1 MSMAVVASLNT
12 LFGVLALTALTS
24 ALTNT
29 VRAAEP
35 GKPSADSADA
45 RRESLMKN
53 CLSHPSKGEARMV
66 NAVPFAISAYWL
78 NEHLPEADAATIRA
92 ASPELAIVAFITLV
106 AKPLLVPALIVR
118 LLAPALRAKREV
130 QATINVPATLA
141 LALAI
146 SLLAYF
152 LTRPLVAGVDPVVQV
167 NVPIGLDVL
176 LLGVVMLAI
185 RREAVPQLMSLMV
198 IDNGAFFAGIAIAH
212 DLTMLV
218 ELAIATD
225 GLIIVFIMAVLVR
238 ALAQHVGATAV
249 GELATLR
256 EGAAPPVAGER
267 R

>member
-12 LFGVLALTALTS
+12 LFGVLFLLATFMMLALRQTQAILHAYVAQALLLVGSTAL
-24 ALTNT
+24 L
-29 VRAAEP
+29 
-35 GKPSADSADA
+35 
-45 RRESLMKN
+45 
-53 CLSHPSKGEARMV
+53 
-66 NAVPFAISAYWL
+66 AVA
-78 NEHLPEADAATIRA
+78 A

-198 IDNGAFFAGIAIAH
+198 IDNGAFFAGIAITTSSA
-212 DLTMLV
+212 LV
-218 ELAIATD
+218 EFAAALEGVMVVMIVALLTRAIARSLGRTE
-225 GLIIVFIMAVLVR
+225 VS
-238 ALAQHVGATAV
+238 ALAM
-249 GELATLR
+249 LR
-256 EGAAPPVAGER
+256 EGKAP
-267 R
+267 

>member
-1 MSMAVVASLNT
+1 MSMAVVASLFLLAT
-12 LFGVLALTALTS
+12 FMMLALRQTQAILHAYVAQALLLVGSTAL
-24 ALTNT
+24 L
-29 VRAAEP
+29 
-35 GKPSADSADA
+35 
-45 RRESLMKN
+45 
-53 CLSHPSKGEARMV
+53 
-66 NAVPFAISAYWL
+66 AVA
-78 NEHLPEADAATIRA
+78 A

-198 IDNGAFFAGIAIAH
+198 IDNGAFFAGIAITTSSA
-212 DLTMLV
+212 LV
-218 ELAIATD
+218 EFAAALEGVMVVMIVALLTRAIARSLGRTE
-225 GLIIVFIMAVLVR
+225 VS
-238 ALAQHVGATAV
+238 ALAM
-249 GELATLR
+249 LR
-256 EGAAPPVAGER
+256 EGKAP
-267 R
+267 